1 MNEYSYVEFFCPYD
15 TEHRVL
21 AALTELGDDFVMQT
35 LGAPFD
41 RYGLSKITG
50 KIATEQ
56 ASMLMLK
63 GGILSMYMH
72 MSGIPDSIKD
82 MYRKINNG

>member
-1 MNEYSYVEFFCPYD
+1 MNKYSYVEFFCPYD

-21 AALTELGDDFVMQT
+21 AALKELGMS

-50 KIATEQ
+50 KLATEQ
-56 ASMLMLK
+56 ASMIMLK

-82 MYRKINNG
+82 RYRKINNG